1 MYIYRIETMYRSLA
15 ILKNLPGNL
24 EREETCETFKNSL
37 LSALRPIVRRDIA
50 NSDISPLQEYI
61 YVFKKLG
68 RYVYTRAIIIFFYYY
83 TIYCILNLYFLI

>member
-1 MYIYRIETMYRSLA
+1 MYRSLA

-37 LSALRPIVRRDIA
+37 LSALRPIVRRDIS

-68 RYVYTRAIIIFFYYY
+68 RYAYTVHVYTRAIIIFFYYY
-83 TIYCILNLYFLI
+83 MIYCILNIFFNIA

>member
-1 MYIYRIETMYRSLA
+1 MFRSLD

-37 LSALRPIVRRDIA
+37 LSALRPIVRRDVAGIDIA
-50 NSDISPLQEYI
+50 PLQEYL

-68 RYVYTRAIIIFFYYY
+68 RLAR
-83 TIYCILNLYFLI
+83 LHFLIINFYCDRIELFL

>member
-1 MYIYRIETMYRSLA
+1 MYRSLA

-68 RYVYTRAIIIFFYYY
+68 RYVYTVHVYTIAIISS
-83 TIYCILNLYFLI
+83 ILLLLCDILYSKSLF